1 MTAPKTLFDRI
12 DQAAKLSR
20 QLTGKTAAR
29 TLCDAFVQE
38 RIAEIR
44 KLQHSGVAMARYAR
58 LIAPQLGVRPT
69 ALVAAIGRAIPPE
82 PHPSGEQPPATSR
95 TQRTKGKSPP
105 PVARVATVASVAPAP
120 LQPQPAAA
128 PTNPGAQG
136 KPTQHS
142 TIPSAR
148 LPDWADWSDQMS
160 GESDDDY
167 IFRKALEMPPG
178 SQSKFIGESPAER
191 TDALLKTLDFGAAG
205 PTDSDRKLIR
215 ALVERFGADTVQRRI
230 AAERKAQ
237 PGSKLYPSVLHKRMT
252 GDGHA

>member
-20 QLTGKTAAR
+20 KLTGKTAAS

-38 RIAEIR
+38 RTAEIR

-58 LIAPQLGVRPT
+58 LIAPQLGVRPA
-69 ALVAAIGRAIPPE
+69 ALVAAIGRAIPLE
-82 PHPSGEQPPATSR
+82 PHTSGEQPPATSR
-95 TQRTKGKSPP
+95 TQRAKGKSPP
-105 PVARVATVASVAPAP
+105 PVATVASIAPAPAP
-120 LQPQPAAA
+120 LQPQPAAV
-128 PTNPGAQG
+128 PTNPGTQG

-215 ALVERFGADTVQRRI
+215 VLVERFGADTVQRRI

>member
-58 LIAPQLGVRPT
+58 LIAPQLGVRPA
-69 ALVAAIGRAIPPE
+69 ALVAAIGRAMPPE
-82 PHPSGEQPPATSR
+82 PRPSDEQPTATSR
-95 TQRTKGKSPP
+95 TLRTKGKSPP
-105 PVARVATVASVAPAP
+105 PVATFASVAPAP
-120 LQPQPAAA
+120 LQPQSAAA

-142 TIPSAR
+142 TIPSAC

-191 TDALLKTLDFGAAG
+191 TDALLKTLDVGAAG
-205 PTDSDRKLIR
+205 PNDQDRKQIR
-215 ALVERFGADTVQRRI
+215 ALVDHLGADAVQRRI
-230 AAERKAQ
+230 TAERKAQ
-237 PGSKLYPSVLHKRMT
+237 PGGKLYPSVLYKRMM